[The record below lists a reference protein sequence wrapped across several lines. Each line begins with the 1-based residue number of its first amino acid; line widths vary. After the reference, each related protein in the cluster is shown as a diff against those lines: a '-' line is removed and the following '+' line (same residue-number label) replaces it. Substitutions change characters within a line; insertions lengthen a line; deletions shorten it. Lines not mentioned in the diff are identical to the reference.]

1 MSLDYVQAPHL
12 LMRKKSFLLLEETT
26 GFPLTD
32 GAGQRDF
39 HSNDHPLDEWMQLLT
54 LILAVL
60 LWEENSLFII
70 HNSLPKGLSKLI

>member
-12 LMRKKSFLLLEETT
+12 LMRKKSFLPLEGTT

-32 GAGQRDF
+32 GAGQRD
-39 HSNDHPLDEWMQLLT
+39 PEMIIPWMQWMQLLA

-60 LWEENSLFII
+60 LWEENSVFII
-70 HNSLPKGLSKLI
+70 HTPLP

>member
-32 GAGQRDF
+32 GAGQRD
-39 HSNDHPLDEWMQLLT
+39 SPEMIIPWMQWMQLLT

-70 HNSLPKGLSKLI
+70 HTPLPKRI